1 MNNKATTLVSL
12 LSVLFSL
19 VSVIL
24 SIFSLYVSNVQ
35 HSLDRSLIL
44 IGKYDENNSNVVFF
58 PLDDKTKL
66 LRAHVYYPPS
76 FMMYSSEVSPEGYL
90 SFIDAIEYNSK
101 IFIGKSNNGIVND
114 GDYNFKIPVYI
125 DSYYVTHGN
134 SYRDFSLYYLSLNF
148 RFCEKTKNSRI
159 WGADLI
165 FSKKYEDK
173 TNYVTQLEMLFEELL
188 EKKMAFLP
196 ARKPASDFWKWRE

>member
-1 MNNKATTLVSL
+1 MNSKATALVSL

-19 VSVIL
+19 VSVVL
-24 SIFSLYVSNVQ
+24 SVFSLYVSNVQ

-44 IGKYDENNSNVVFF
+44 ILKYDENNDNIVFF
-58 PLDDKTKL
+58 PLDDKIKL

-76 FMMYSSEVSPEGYL
+76 FMMYSSEVGSEGCL
-90 SFIDAIEYNSK
+90 SFIDAIENNSK
-101 IFIGKSNNGIVND
+101 VFIGKANNGIVND

-125 DSYYVTHGN
+125 DSYYVIHGN

-148 RFCEKTKNSRI
+148 RFCGKTKNSKI

-165 FSKKYEDK
+165 FSKKYEEG